1 MKNYIDNEKNLRK
14 KPINLSIKNK
24 QIGFC
29 SNLPFRILSF
39 SSYVDTEPMNI
50 MSSNVDM
57 NEYKLLGTKS
67 KQIANALKILKMPL
81 F

>member
-39 SSYVDTEPMNI
+39 SSYVDI
-50 MSSNVDM
+50 
-57 NEYKLLGTKS
+57 
-67 KQIANALKILKMPL
+67 
-81 F
+81 

>member
-1 MKNYIDNEKNLRK
+1 
-14 KPINLSIKNK
+14 
-24 QIGFC
+24 
-29 SNLPFRILSF
+29 
-39 SSYVDTEPMNI
+39 